1 MEHDPKDLISIDAPK
16 ADFEQFLSEDNKRI
30 FFSGQFG
37 IGKTFFLQKFFEER
51 TSEYDVYH
59 LFPVNYQISSNEN
72 IVEFLKYDILV
83 ELLKKHRDAFK
94 RREIKGSRGILN
106 FLTAFSNGRGLKRR
120 SLKFVIDI
128 GTSALSLSPDPFS
141 QMISK
146 LGRPLGDL
154 INLSTELTEFRQEYI
169 SGDQGIVKSFLSES
183 ENKITKVATD
193 HIGHLIR
200 EKIETAKED
209 KRSVLILDD
218 FDRIDPEHT
227 FRILNVLSAH
237 IDGDEENKFGFDHIV
252 IVGDIENLRNI
263 FHHKYGAAT
272 DFWGYFDKF
281 FTVEPYFFNN
291 EQAIAESIPHLTQSI
306 QYEDYEGIK
315 EAMSP
320 YGAISILLQTFLGQA
335 LSVKATNLRQLYKPV
350 NHLFSGARKENYGRW
365 FRSTN
370 IHFNKGVN
378 LLIAIYRTEDD
389 FLNALERVRANSS
402 LDVPDRNKESVYK
415 WLAHFM
421 LKRMVPLED
430 VGQKLWLDN
439 KYTLTLMKEKL
450 GGFEQIIALEGGT
463 HPRFFFDTL
472 YEYIRKSEHKNNPP
486 NDDDD
491 R

>member
-1 MEHDPKDLISIDAPK
+1 MEYDPKDLISIDAPRT
-16 ADFEQFLSEDNKRI
+16 DFEQFLSKDNKRV

-37 IGKTFFLQKFFEER
+37 IGKTFFLKEFFKSDKR
-51 TSEYDVYH
+51 KWEYDVYH

-83 ELLKKHRDAFK
+83 ELLNKYSNAF
-94 RREIKGSRGILN
+94 ESTELNGIKEKLR
-106 FLTAFSNGRGLKRR
+106 FFVAFCKDRGLVGRVSKVTIKSLFALTPNPIFTPLSRLGR
-120 SLKFVIDI
+120 SLKDLTTFREEFQEFE
-128 GTSALSLSPDPFS
+128 AE
-141 QMISK
+141 K
-146 LGRPLGDL
+146 L
-154 INLSTELTEFRQEYI
+154 
-169 SGDQGIVKSFLSES
+169 SGDKDAIDEFLEQI
-183 ENKITKVATD
+183 KIRADIVATD
-193 HIGHLIR
+193 YVSQLLR
-200 EKIETAKED
+200 EKIAILKD
-209 KRSVLILDD
+209 GRRSILILDD

-227 FRILNVLSAH
+227 FRILNVLSTH
-237 IDGDEENKFGFDHIV
+237 IDGDEENKFGFDHII

-263 FHHKYGAAT
+263 FHHKYGDKT

-281 FTVEPYFFNN
+281 FTVEPYSFDN
-291 EQAIAESIPHLTQSI
+291 EKAIAERIPHLTQSI
-306 QYEDYEGIK
+306 QCEDDEDLK
-315 EAMSP
+315 EVMGP
-320 YGAISILLQTFLGQA
+320 GGVISILLQTFLGQA

-402 LDVPDRNKESVYK
+402 LDVPDRNKEFVYK

-472 YEYIRKSEHKNNPP
+472 YEYIRKSEHKKLPP

-491 R
+491 H